1 MTQRRPLDDVR
12 IVAVEQFG
20 AGPFGSMH
28 LADLGADVIKIEDP
42 RNGGDV
48 GRYVPPHQTGEDSLF
63 FEAFNRNKR
72 SLSLDLLTAAGQ
84 SVLHDLVRCSDAVYS
99 NLRGDI
105 PQRLKLRY
113 EDLSSVNPRIVCCS
127 LSGFGMTG
135 PRRAEPASNYI
146 LQGMAGWMSLTG
158 EPDGP
163 PQKSGLSL
171 VDYSGRIRRCVGS
184 DERHSRRP
192 ARRRRQGL
200 IGDTSLCSTSR
211 WACSPTSSA
220 WNLTGGYIPEADGAF
235 VAPIDRAVRCVSN
248 GRWLDRPRLREGQ
261 LFVRLCNAMGLNGLG
276 VDERFSNA
284 AARYRNRTALLPILR
299 ASTEREVVGG
309 VARGSRPSGRA
320 VWPGKFGR
328 RGVSRPASRCPW
340 IDREHRTIRASVKC
354 AASVAQCESARRHRR
369 AGVLRNA
376 TNTRR
381 KFCATS
387 YTTKRR
393 RSTNFN
399 EPGRLAEER
408 SAPAFRRRAP
418 ARFPSG
424 RPRVRPQSRPAC
436 SKNCHVTS

>member
-135 PRRAEPASNYI
+135 PRRAEPAYDYI

-171 VDYSGRIRRCVGS
+171 VDYSGGYVAALAVMSGI
-184 DERHSRRP
+184 HA
-192 ARRRRQGL
+192 ARRDGV
-200 IGDTSLCSTSR
+200 GMDCDTSLFDVAMGMLTYI
-211 WACSPTSSA
+211 AA
-220 WNLTGGYIPEADGAF
+220 WNLTGGYIPRRMAHSSHPSIVPFGAFQTADGWIVLACAKDSF
-235 VAPIDRAVRCVSN
+235 
-248 GRWLDRPRLREGQ
+248 
-261 LFVRLCNAMGLNGLG
+261 FVRLCNAMGLNGLG

-284 AARYRNRTALLPILR
+284 AARYRNRTALLPILER
-299 ASTEREVVGG
+299 ALSAKSSAEWLEVLGQAG
-309 VARGSRPSGRA
+309 VPCGPVNSVEEAFLDPQVDARGLIVKYDHPS
-320 VWPGKFGR
+320 FGE
-328 RGVSRPASRCPW
+328 V
-340 IDREHRTIRASVKC
+340 
-354 AASVAQCESARRHRR
+354 
-369 AGVLRNA
+369 
-376 TNTRR
+376 
-381 KFCATS
+381 
-387 YTTKRR
+387 
-393 RSTNFN
+393 RSIGSPVRVGTQT
-399 EPGRLAEER
+399 PP
-408 SAPAFRRRAP
+408 SRRAP
-418 ARFPSG
+418 QRNEHAAEILRDLLHYETAKIDELQRAGAFG
-424 RPRVRPQSRPAC
+424 
-436 SKNCHVTS
+436 